1 MQDEEVVVAASLV
14 INCDVPQTDVKAFMA
29 ALARYEKETR
39 RDMRSAVRS
48 ATIALVRSL
57 RKRTR
62 KAPKMVDRKDVR
74 FGESDPKYCTGTR
87 GDARGV
93 EFRRVVVSRWSHG
106 KRSNHVHWQPVL
118 GKMRQRRGKFVVTE
132 SRAEMLR
139 GARERYGRIRQWGLA
154 RKSWG
159 WFMHALFQKSV
170 QDENPN
176 ARLKSGTVEK
186 ELIERDGEISI
197 TIANKLD
204 YIRKAL
210 HPGALSASLRAAANV
225 INKKITSGFRSR
237 RFGA

>member
-1 MQDEEVVVAASLV
+1 MPASFV
-14 INCDVPQTDVKAFMA
+14 INCDVPQTDIKAFRD
-29 ALARYEKETR
+29 ALSRYEKETR
-39 RDMRSAVRS
+39 RDMRGAVRS
-48 ATIALVRSL
+48 ATIDLVRSL

-62 KAPKMVDRKDVR
+62 KAPKMVDRRDVR
-74 FGESDPKYCTGTR
+74 FGESDPKYFTRTR
-87 GDARGV
+87 GEAQGV

-139 GARERYGRIRQWGLA
+139 VARERYGRIRQWGLA

-186 ELIERDGEISI
+186 ELIERNGEISI
-197 TIANKLD
+197 AIANKLD

-210 HPGALSASLRAAANV
+210 HPGALSSSLRAAANV